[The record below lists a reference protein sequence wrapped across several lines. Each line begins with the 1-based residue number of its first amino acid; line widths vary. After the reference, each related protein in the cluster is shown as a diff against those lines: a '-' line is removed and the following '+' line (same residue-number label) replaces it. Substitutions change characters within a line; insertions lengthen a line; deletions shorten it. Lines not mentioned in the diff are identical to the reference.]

1 MCVYSKV
8 GSFIFRNYAE
18 KGFLTFAKKTR
29 TFDKIET
36 KLNKKTREVCNINC
50 DLLTR

>member
-1 MCVYSKV
+1 MCVYVCMCVYSKV

-36 KLNKKTREVCNINC
+36 KIKKQEKFAT
-50 DLLTR
+50 